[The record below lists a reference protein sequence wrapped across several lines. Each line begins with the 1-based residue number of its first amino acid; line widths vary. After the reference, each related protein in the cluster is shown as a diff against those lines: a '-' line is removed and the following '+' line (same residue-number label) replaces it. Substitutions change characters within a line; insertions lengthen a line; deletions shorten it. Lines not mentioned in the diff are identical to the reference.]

1 MGEIQQHYIKL
12 SHFWCKKTGQANY
25 SVKSVKDVYSIIIP
39 HFIKYQILTQ
49 KQADFELFKAI
60 NILLPIFSKYP
71 LQGTKKFNFM
81 DFCKVV
87 ELMKNKVHLT
97 SEGLEEIRKN

>member
-1 MGEIQQHYIKL
+1 MV
-12 SHFWCKKTGQANY
+12 TN
-25 SVKSVKDVYSIIIP
+25 
-39 HFIKYQILTQ
+39 LT
-49 KQADFELFKAI
+49 DTI